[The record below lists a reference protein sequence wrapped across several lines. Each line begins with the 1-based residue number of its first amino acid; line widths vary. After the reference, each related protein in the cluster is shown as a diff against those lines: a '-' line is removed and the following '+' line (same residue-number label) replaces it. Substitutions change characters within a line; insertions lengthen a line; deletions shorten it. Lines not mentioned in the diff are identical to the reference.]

1 MDKNIDYK
9 LKDAY
14 KNLRECVQL
23 LGYELRRN
31 YEYMDEIRE
40 IQDVDHDVIENLNS
54 ELEKKNELRRH
65 NFNFCI
71 GEIRKRLI
79 NVELHYDIL
88 EKYFRIR
95 EASLQTLSDLQQEDP
110 KEN

>member
-9 LKDAY
+9 LKNAN

-31 YEYMDEIRE
+31 YEYMDEIRG
-40 IQDVDHDVIENLNS
+40 IQDVDHDVIENLNN

-65 NFNFCI
+65 NFNFRI
-71 GEIRKRLI
+71 GEIRKCLI
-79 NVELHYDIL
+79 NAELHHDIL
-88 EKYFRIR
+88 KKYFRSR
-95 EASLQTLSDLQQEDP
+95 EEALQTLSDLQQEDP
-110 KEN
+110 EEN

>member
-14 KNLRECVQL
+14 KNLRECIQI
-23 LGYELRRN
+23 LGNELQRN
-31 YEYMDEIRE
+31 YEYMDEIRG
-40 IQDVDHDVIENLNS
+40 IQDVDHDVIENLIN
-54 ELEKKNELRRH
+54 ELVKKDELRRH
-65 NFNFCI
+65 NFNFRI

-88 EKYFRIR
+88 EKYFHSR
-95 EASLQTLSDLQQEDP
+95 EEALQTLSDLQQEECE
-110 KEN
+110 EN